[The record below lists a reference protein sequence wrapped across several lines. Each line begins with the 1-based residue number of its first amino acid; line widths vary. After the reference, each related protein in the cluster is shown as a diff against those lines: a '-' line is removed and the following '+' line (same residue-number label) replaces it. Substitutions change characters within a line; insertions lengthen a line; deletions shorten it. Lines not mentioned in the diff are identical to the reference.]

1 MAGTGPRN
9 PGRVT
14 TSTTV
19 DIPIGDDGDDGGR
32 GPGPGTTD
40 VRWPARFVR
49 WLRGAALSPCS
60 WLLAAALTVYGL
72 FTVNMW
78 DQLQVGAC
86 DLGIFYQAVHGWAF
100 HGWPYVPIKGYS
112 QLGDHFSPVFLLL
125 APALWVHDSPAT
137 LMAAQVLLVCLSA
150 IPVYVAVRRAH
161 GVLPAVLIEAAYLA
175 SFAVQGT
182 VAFPVHEVMFGAPL
196 IAWALERA
204 LAGRWTWASIVM
216 GATVFVKED
225 MGVTVAAFGLYA
237 LVNRK
242 RRHAL
247 WLIVFGLTMFVVCV
261 DLIIPALNPRGFTYS
276 GYYSPNLGGAR
287 GLGSDIGY
295 ILTHPLKM
303 LRTMWNTPGKR
314 ADWDH
319 LLVPVGFLALAS
331 PMALVGL
338 PIMVTRMLSARDT
351 QWSWQLYY
359 DMPLLPIVY
368 LAALDGFD
376 RIRRLPLLA
385 RPLDGLLTRVHARG
399 AWPKRVSVTLV
410 AAAAALG
417 VYSIQPTLQVYGWL
431 YLDRDRA
438 DAGYLEQV
446 HTVLRQLPP
455 GVAAQATDF
464 LTVPAAARDT
474 MTVFAD
480 SNTSKGNWALI
491 DLDDPGNCGPS
502 TEKTRARA
510 AQLIAQ
516 GWSVV
521 AKDGRIELL
530 RKP

>member
-1 MAGTGPRN
+1 VAGTGPRN

-32 GPGPGTTD
+32 GRQPGGTPGPWSG
-40 VRWPARFVR
+40 RILR
-49 WLRGAALSPCS
+49 WLGRAALSPCG
-60 WLLAAALTVYGL
+60 WLVAAAVAVYGL
-72 FTVNMW
+72 FNLDMW
-78 DQLQVGAC
+78 NQMQVGAC

-100 HGWPYVPIKGYS
+100 QGWPYVPIKGYS

-125 APALWVHDSPAT
+125 APALWIHDSPAT
-137 LMAAQVLLVCLSA
+137 LMAAQVILVCLSA
-150 IPVYVAVRRAH
+150 IPVYVAVRRVH
-161 GVLPAVLIEAAYLA
+161 GTLPAALIEAAYLA

-182 VAFPVHEVMFGAPL
+182 LGFPVHEVMFGAPL
-196 IAWALERA
+196 IAWGLERA
-204 LAGRWTWASIVM
+204 LAGRWTWASMVM

-237 LVNRK
+237 LVNGR

-247 WLIVFGLTMFVVCV
+247 WLIVFGLAMFVVCV
-261 DLIIPALNPRGFTYS
+261 DVIIPALNPRGFTYS

-287 GLGSDIGY
+287 GLGGEIGY
-295 ILTHPLKM
+295 IVTHPFQVV
-303 LRTMWNTPGKR
+303 RTMWNTPGKR
-314 ADWDH
+314 ADWSH

-331 PMALVGL
+331 PLALVGL
-338 PIMVTRMLSARDT
+338 PIMVTRMLSVRDT

-368 LAALDGFD
+368 LAALDGYD
-376 RIRRLPLLA
+376 RIRRLPMLA
-385 RPLDGLLTRVHARG
+385 RLRIRLNGHG
-399 AWPKRVSVTLV
+399 EWPKRVLATLA

-438 DAGYLEQV
+438 AAGYLDQV

-464 LTVPAAARDT
+464 LTVPPAARDT

-491 DLDDPGNCGPS
+491 DLDDPGTCGPS
-502 TEKTRARA
+502 TDKTRARA

-530 RKP
+530 HKP

>member
-1 MAGTGPRN
+1 M
-9 PGRVT
+9 T

-19 DIPIGDDGDDGGR
+19 DVPVGDGDDGGR
-32 GPGPGTTD
+32 GPGAAPTD
-40 VRWPARFVR
+40 PRWLARFAR
-49 WLRGAALSPCS
+49 WLRRAALSPCS
-60 WLLAAALTVYGL
+60 WLFAAALTVYGL
-72 FTVNMW
+72 FTRNMW
-78 DQLQVGAC
+78 DQMQVGAC

-112 QLGDHFSPVFLLL
+112 QLGDHFSPIFVLL
-125 APALWVHDSPAT
+125 APALWVHDSPDT
-137 LMAAQVLLVCLSA
+137 LMAAQVVLVCLSA

-242 RRHAL
+242 KWHAL
-247 WLIVFGLTMFVVCV
+247 WLIVFGLVMFVVCV
-261 DLIIPALNPRGFTYS
+261 DVIIPAINPRGFTYS
-276 GYYSPNLGGAR
+276 GYYAANLGGAQ
-287 GLGSDIGY
+287 GIGADVGY
-295 ILTHPLKM
+295 ILTHPFRVLGI
-303 LRTMWNTPGKR
+303 LWNDPVKR
-314 ADWDH
+314 ADWRH
-319 LLVPVGFLALAS
+319 LLLPVGFLALAS
-331 PMALVGL
+331 PMALVAL
-338 PIMVTRMLSARDT
+338 PVMLTRMLSVRDT
-351 QWSWQLYY
+351 QWSWHLYY

-368 LAALDGFD
+368 LAALDGYD
-376 RIRRLPLLA
+376 RILRLPPVTRLLA
-385 RPLDGLLTRVHARG
+385 RIRG
-399 AWPKRVSVTLV
+399 GGEWPKRALT
-410 AAAAALG
+410 AALAGAAALG
-417 VYSIQPTLQVYGWL
+417 VSSIQPSLQVYGWL
-431 YLDRDRA
+431 YLDRFRA
-438 DAGYLEQV
+438 DPGYVAQV
-446 HTVLRQLPP
+446 HEVLRQLPP
-455 GVAAQATDF
+455 GVAAQATNF

-474 MTVFAD
+474 MTVFDD
-480 SNTSKGNWALI
+480 SNTSRGNWALI
-491 DLDDPGNCGPS
+491 DLDDPGNCGPT
-502 TEKTRARA
+502 TEQTRARA

-521 AKDGRIELL
+521 AQDGRIELL